1 MAVMRI
7 YKYGEAILKR
17 KMKPVDPADIR
28 KLKPVID
35 DMFETMD
42 EAQGVGLAANQV
54 GLDMRLA
61 VIRVPVGKEGDTIE
75 AVLINPVIVEKS
87 GLMHE
92 EEGCLSFPDIFAT
105 VDRFRKVMVHCFNEK
120 GMPVEINAEGLFAK
134 AIQHEIDHLDGIC
147 FVDRVSDLGK
157 LRIRGQLAK
166 LIAKVKAEAERR
178 KKR

>member
-7 YKYGEAILKR
+7 YKYGEEILRR
-17 KMKPVDPADIR
+17 KMKPVDPASIR
-28 KLKPVID
+28 KLKPIID

-61 VIRVPVGKEGDTIE
+61 VIRVPEGKDGDTIE

-92 EEGCLSFPDIFAT
+92 EEGCLSFPNIFAK
-105 VDRFRKVMVHCFNEK
+105 VDRFRKVKVHCFNEK

-134 AIQHEIDHLDGIC
+134 AIQHEMDHLDGIC
-147 FVDRVSDLGK
+147 FVDRVSAIGRLK
-157 LRIRGQLAK
+157 IKSLLSRL
-166 LIAKVKAEAERR
+166 KAETERR